1 MPSKRNRYS
10 RRITEPPSQPA
21 AQAILHG
28 TGLTPED
35 LDKPQVGITAIW
47 YEGSTCNMHTL
58 DLAAIIK
65 DGVQAAGLVGYR
77 AATAGVNDAIAM
89 GTEGMRYS
97 LPSRDLIAD
106 AVETVMAAHWY
117 DANIAVPGCDKNLP
131 GCLLAIA
138 RLDRPSMVVFGG
150 TIAPGDL
157 EGEPIDVISA
167 FQSYGELLCG
177 RIDRERQRCIVRHAC
192 PGAGSCGGMYTAST
206 MAMAIEV
213 MGLALP
219 YSASA
224 PAMSQEKREEC
235 RRAGAVIRRLV
246 DEDLRPSRLL
256 TRAAFDNAL
265 TVVMAMG
272 GSTNAVLH
280 LLALARTVG
289 VDLTL
294 DDVQAVSERVPRLAD
309 MKPSGHYVM
318 ADLHAVGGTPALF
331 RRLLAAG
338 LLDGDCLTVTGRSL
352 ADNLATLPDFTANQL
367 VVRSLDYPL
376 RPQGHIRVLRGNL
389 APEGAVAKT
398 SFEPTTRF
406 TGPAKVFDR
415 EADMLAALAEGR
427 ITPGDVVVIRYQG
440 PIGGPGM
447 PEMLS
452 ATAAL
457 VGAGL
462 GEQVALITDG
472 RFSGGSHGLL
482 VGHVTPEAQVG
493 GPLALVAD
501 GDRIHIDLGGR
512 LLELEISDDDCLAR
526 QHRWQ
531 MPGLKVEAGYL
542 RRYARTV
549 ASAADGCITDR

>member
-1 MPSKRNRYS
+1 MSSARNRYS
-10 RRITEPPSQPA
+10 RRITQPPSQA
-21 AQAILHG
+21 AGQAILHG

-35 LDKPQVGITAIW
+35 LDKPQVGITAVW

-58 DLAAIIK
+58 DLAAAIK
-65 DGVQAAGLVGYR
+65 DSVRAAGLVGYR
-77 AATAGVNDAIAM
+77 AAAVGVNDAIAM

-117 DANIAVPGCDKNLP
+117 DANVSVPGCDKNLP

-138 RLDRPSMVVFGG
+138 RLDRPSLVVFGG

-157 EGEPIDVISA
+157 EGEPVDVISA
-167 FQSYGELLCG
+167 FQSYGELVSG
-177 RIDRERQRCIVRHAC
+177 RIDRERQRCIIRHAC

-224 PAMSQEKREEC
+224 PAMSGEKHEEC
-235 RRAGAVIRRLV
+235 RRAGSVIRQLI
-246 DEDLRPSRLL
+246 DDDLRPSRLL

-294 DDVQAVSERVPRLAD
+294 NDIQAVSERVPRLAD
-309 MKPSGHYVM
+309 MKPTGRYVM

-338 LLDGDCLTVTGRSL
+338 LLNGDCLTITGRSL
-352 ADNLATLPDFTANQL
+352 AENLATLPDFAANQQ
-367 VVRSLDYPL
+367 VVRPLDDPL
-376 RPQGHIRVLRGNL
+376 QPQGHIRVLYGNL

-398 SFEPTTRF
+398 SLAPTARF
-406 TGPAKVFDR
+406 AGPAKVFDR
-415 EADMLAALAEGR
+415 EADMLAALAEGG
-427 ITPGDVVVIRYQG
+427 ITTGDVVVIRYQG
-440 PIGGPGM
+440 PTGGPGM

-462 GEQVALITDG
+462 GDQVALITDG

-482 VGHVTPEAQVG
+482 VGHITPEAQVG
-493 GPLALVAD
+493 GPLALVTD
-501 GDRIHIDLGGR
+501 GDRIHIDLGNR
-512 LLELEISDDDCLAR
+512 LLELEISEDEYLAR
-526 QHRWQ
+526 RHRWQ
-531 MPGLKVEAGYL
+531 APDLKVTAGYL

-549 ASAADGCITDR
+549 ACAADGCITDR